1 MERGGEGSR
10 FTAKSYIRITNTDT
24 HTHTHRSNFN
34 FIHSQKRT
42 IPSARQ
48 ESRSTVYC
56 IRALVCGQVYPVVWL
71 DLQPD
76 CVALRRVYRVFS
88 PLKYRNA
95 VFGRVSR
102 KHRCKVHPDSIIHA
116 PIVAFCV
123 SWNWYYHLENLNEL
137 REWRFFLRRNYLYIY
152 IYFELEN
159 LTIV

>member
-1 MERGGEGSR
+1 MTRKRWKEEGRGRDLPRNPTFEL
-10 FTAKSYIRITNTDT
+10 RIQTHT

-34 FIHSQKRT
+34 FIHSHKRT

-123 SWNWYYHLENLNEL
+123 S
-137 REWRFFLRRNYLYIY
+137 
-152 IYFELEN
+152 
-159 LTIV
+159 